1 MEGLTPEI
9 KAFVAAELSRGEAL
23 ALRAVS
29 SIWSNCDI
37 FYNHPECSTM
47 LLSTEAPGP
56 ITRRTRRHSLEE
68 RKILACLRI
77 LGSGCKMLRLQ
88 RVSIAR
94 IQDGFSYTLNVTEL
108 EVDKDQPREDVVQLC
123 RRMPLLLKLVT
134 GAVFL
139 EARALVQPLEAI
151 REAAVRI
158 SQACPLLESVRH
170 PDGTQFSDGPSFG
183 APEGLPLRPKCG
195 HTIFVDAFPNLTSLW
210 LPPEGALEI
219 LAACPRVN
227 KLYGLHTLVFKERS
241 SDRLAWDLSVPTAGA
256 DILRIV
262 RACTASLDALDLSGC
277 QFKTACEVAS
287 VLFACPRLTQL
298 FLFDVA
304 RLTDDDPPQDVYE
317 WRWKAFSGS
326 EWKEVTS
333 AMPASVTSLSIGY
346 DTLSDA
352 AVQAICASG
361 THLALKR
368 LELTQSIEL
377 SDEALDALATSRF
390 TASLTYLDISCS
402 SFDGDAIESLVNA
415 CPQLS
420 KLKYFEQDDDQD
432 DERSDMLHEI
442 WEGGGHDSDDDE
454 SEEEGLKVRLSRLME
469 SRGGSFEGD
478 LFY

>member
-1 MEGLTPEI
+1 MEGLAPEI

-29 SIWSNCDI
+29 SIWSNCDL

-47 LLSTEAPGP
+47 LLSTEAPEA
-56 ITRRTRRHSLEE
+56 TRRTRRHSLEE
-68 RKILACLRI
+68 RKLLTRLRI

-88 RVSIAR
+88 HVSIAR
-94 IQDGFSYTLNVTEL
+94 IQHGFSFTPNVTEL
-108 EVDKDQPREDVVQLC
+108 EIDEDQPREDVVQLC

-134 GAVFL
+134 TAVFL
-139 EARALVQPLEAI
+139 DVHSLLEPLENI

-158 SQACPLLESVRH
+158 SQACPRLESVRH
-170 PDGTQFSDGPSFG
+170 PHGTRFSDGRGGGPSFG
-183 APEGLPLRPKCG
+183 APEGLPLSPDCSRM
-195 HTIFVDAFPNLTSLW
+195 IFVDAFPNLTSLW
-210 LPPEGALEI
+210 LPREGALEI

-227 KLYGLHTLVFKERS
+227 KLYGLHSAVWKAGGGFPS
-241 SDRLAWDLSVPTAGA
+241 SVPTAGA

-262 RACTASLDALDLSGC
+262 RACTASLDVLDLSNC
-277 QFKTACEVAS
+277 QLKTACEVAS

-298 FLFDVA
+298 FLWGVC
-304 RLTDDDPPQDVYE
+304 RMTDDVPQDVYE

-352 AVQAICASG
+352 AVEAICASG

-377 SDEALDALATSRF
+377 SDEALHALATARF

-420 KLKYFEQDDDQD
+420 KLKYFEQDDDED
-432 DERSDMLHEI
+432 DERSAMLHEL
-442 WEGGGHDSDDDE
+442 WWGGEGDPDDDE
-454 SEEEGLKVRLSRLME
+454 SEDEGLKDRLSRLME

>member
-1 MEGLTPEI
+1 
-9 KAFVAAELSRGEAL
+9 
-23 ALRAVS
+23 
-29 SIWSNCDI
+29 
-37 FYNHPECSTM
+37 M
-47 LLSTEAPGP
+47 LLSTEAPEA
-56 ITRRTRRHSLEE
+56 TRRTRRHSLEE

-88 RVSIAR
+88 RVSIAS
-94 IQDGFSYTLNVTEL
+94 IHDGFSYTSNVIEL
-108 EVDKDQPREDVVQLC
+108 EVDEDQPREDVVQLC

-134 GAVFL
+134 AAVFL

-158 SQACPLLESVRH
+158 SQACPRLESVLH
-170 PDGTQFSDGPSFG
+170 PHGTRFSDGRGGGPSFG
-183 APEGLPLRPKCG
+183 APEGLPLGPECSRM
-195 HTIFVDAFPNLTSLW
+195 IFVDAFPNLTSLW
-210 LPPEGALEI
+210 LPREGALEI
-219 LAACPRVN
+219 LAACPRVD
-227 KLYGLHTLVFKERS
+227 KLYGLHTTVFKAGGGGRS
-241 SDRLAWDLSVPTAGA
+241 SVPTAGA

-262 RACTASLDALDLSGC
+262 RACTASLDALDLSMC
-277 QFKTACEVAS
+277 QFKTACEVAT

-298 FLFDVA
+298 FLWDVC
-304 RLTDDDPPQDVYE
+304 RLTDDVPQDVHE

-326 EWKEVTS
+326 DWKEVTS

-361 THLALKR
+361 TRLALKR

-377 SDEALDALATSRF
+377 SDEALHALATSRF

-420 KLKYFEQDDDQD
+420 KLKYFEQDDDED
-432 DERSDMLHEI
+432 DERSELLHEI
-442 WEGGGHDSDDDE
+442 WEGGERDSNDDD